1 MHAAELHLIVQ
12 MNYMFMLVNAGRN
25 SHFSDYFKTIYLLKL
40 ISHKQ
45 MANKLTIDTD
55 LLVLI
60 FQSSTFTE
68 LKVKLK
74 EKKILCEVDLS

>member
-1 MHAAELHLIVQ
+1 
-12 MNYMFMLVNAGRN
+12 
-25 SHFSDYFKTIYLLKL
+25 
-40 ISHKQ
+40 